1 MLQKTGSKS
10 HECKVEYSETEV
22 STVKLTYTDDQGTS
36 YKATGT
42 LTTTIGKENFTWGG
56 ITTGQDGGSGGGQD
70 DDPNVNS
77 KVAEINSKI
86 GTVVNG
92 YNAQSLEWQIF
103 YADQS
108 ETFLISKTYATS
120 SIFPIPL
127 KGVDKQQEYEG
138 SKDVK
143 ASSYGLKWNSKW
155 LAKCTT
161 ESEDSNAKATAY
173 LCDSNNW
180 KSYVQSPATY
190 AVGGPT
196 LELFIASWNKSQN
209 TNLSL
214 VDDEIDKDGYVADK
228 PEELYTSWP
237 INSNIK
243 NGAYYVTN
251 STSNYNNDY
260 WLASPCGSYD
270 LGNVFC
276 IQERYDGTGRIYSTF
291 RGDFQG
297 QNCKIRPIVSI
308 PTSKIN
314 VSGDTVT
321 VLP

>member
-1 MLQKTGSKS
+1 MAWITEKTANHQDASLDDKKVKEILTGKS
-10 HECKVEYSETEV
+10 YVKNGQPGNESFFTAKGEYEIPYSELYTLINNNV
-22 STVKLTYTDDQGTS
+22 DTVD
-36 YKATGT
+36 AT
-42 LTTTIGKENFTWGG
+42 
-56 ITTGQDGGSGGGQD
+56 
-70 DDPNVNS
+70 

-138 SKDVK
+138 SKDVT

-161 ESEDSNAKATAY
+161 ESESSKAKATAY

-190 AVGGPT
+190 AAGGPT

-214 VDDEIDKDGYVADK
+214 VDDEIDKDGYVEDK

-243 NGAYYVTN
+243 NGVYYEAS
-251 STSNYNNDY
+251 STSHYDY
-260 WLASPCGSYD
+260 WLASPCRLNST
-270 LGNVFC
+270 GNVFC
-276 IQERYDGTGRIYSTF
+276 IQERYDGTGRIYATSYA
-291 RGDFQG
+291 DFQG
-297 QNCKIRPIVSI
+297 QNCNIRPIVSI